1 MLLDR
6 VSQPGWESARG
17 FFNAQLAPFAARF
30 FRILGAE
37 QQMLQVRIACEPDG
51 ESMIVRSVTAAYPGR
66 VDIELLRPKRSDL
79 QSSYLA
85 STVNLATLRAALS
98 RLSLLPDERV
108 EIQLLGNTQSAPVL
122 VLPAGHFFNTELASA
137 SRCQHEPEQ
146 IWLTI

>member
-1 MLLDR
+1 VTHSFELLVFEAFFESIGQLRESVLREGLPMLLDR

-37 QQMLQVRIACEPDG
+37 QQM
-51 ESMIVRSVTAAYPGR
+51 
-66 VDIELLRPKRSDL
+66 
-79 QSSYLA
+79 
-85 STVNLATLRAALS
+85 
-98 RLSLLPDERV
+98 
-108 EIQLLGNTQSAPVL
+108 
-122 VLPAGHFFNTELASA
+122 SA